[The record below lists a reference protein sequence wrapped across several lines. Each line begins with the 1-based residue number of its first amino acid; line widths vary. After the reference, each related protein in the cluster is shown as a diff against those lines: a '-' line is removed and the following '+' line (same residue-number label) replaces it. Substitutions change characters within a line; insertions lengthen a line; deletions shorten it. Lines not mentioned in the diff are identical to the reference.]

1 MWSNAEAA
9 EDQTASSR
17 FSIFRLVTVDT
28 SRLSQR
34 RFCFSNPL
42 YEVQVWDKQEVRIR
56 ARGYLCS
63 WTPAQ
68 TPDSSERRAPWNKE
82 EQTDVLQPRQD
93 PRARGVILLPSS
105 GHFSSEI

>member
-17 FSIFRLVTVDT
+17 FSIFRLVAVDT

-34 RFCFSNPL
+34 RFCFSNLL

-56 ARGYLCS
+56 ARGIYAAGRPLRLQITPS
-63 WTPAQ
+63 AMEQRGANGRFTAPAGPGSTRRDSAAVIWT
-68 TPDSSERRAPWNKE
+68 
-82 EQTDVLQPRQD
+82 L
-93 PRARGVILLPSS
+93 
-105 GHFSSEI
+105 